1 MSEQDIEQGN
11 LNLRDA
17 DRIKTSERR
26 CIKVC
31 RMTIETFAFLIGII
45 TLCLMGIIPISK
57 KTFDRE
63 KYIQS
68 IMCIVI
74 NLIISFVRITYNLIL
89 CNTDREGDRSCF
101 IIINSVIG
109 FCLLIWLLEI
119 LISTYVLSYSITSL
133 FILFILSTYFIIN
146 CWNVYRVKYAM

>member
-1 MSEQDIEQGN
+1 MSEQDLEQGN
-11 LNLRDA
+11 LSLRDA

-26 CIKVC
+26 CIKGC
-31 RMTIETFAFLIGII
+31 RMTIETFAFIMGII
-45 TLCLMGIIPISK
+45 TLCLMGLIPISK
-57 KTFDRE
+57 KTLDRE

-89 CNTDREGDRSCF
+89 CKTDREGDRSCF

-109 FCLLIWLLEI
+109 FCLLIWMLEI

-133 FILFILSTYFIIN
+133 FTLFILSTYLIIN
-146 CWNVYRVKYAM
+146 SWNVYRVRFAV

>member
-1 MSEQDIEQGN
+1 
-11 LNLRDA
+11 
-17 DRIKTSERR
+17 
-26 CIKVC
+26 
-31 RMTIETFAFLIGII
+31 MTIETFAFIMGII
-45 TLCLMGIIPISK
+45 TLCLMGLIPISK
-57 KTFDRE
+57 KTLDRE

-89 CNTDREGDRSCF
+89 CKTDREGDRSCF

-109 FCLLIWLLEI
+109 FCLLIWMLEI

-133 FILFILSTYFIIN
+133 FTSFILSTYLIIN
-146 CWNVYRVKYAM
+146 SWNVYRVRFAV